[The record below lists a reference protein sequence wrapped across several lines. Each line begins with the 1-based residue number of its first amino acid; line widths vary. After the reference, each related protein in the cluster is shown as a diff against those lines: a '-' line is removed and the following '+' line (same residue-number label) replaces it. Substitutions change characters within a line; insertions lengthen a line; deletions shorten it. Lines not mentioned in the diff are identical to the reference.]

1 MMATTTEGKPVTTEV
16 REVDPPSVGE
26 MVRVMRA
33 RADAAAL
40 LAMSSEALKAH
51 AAAAT
56 TEDTRMVAEILATM
70 TDGQRALLRFKSR

>member
-1 MMATTTEGKPVTTEV
+1 MTPEKPVTTEV
-16 REVDPPSVGE
+16 REVNPPSVGE
-26 MVRVMRA
+26 MVRVMKA
-33 RADAAAL
+33 RSDSAEL

-56 TEDTRMVAEILATM
+56 AEDTRMVAEILATM